1 MKHWHHAAPVA
12 VVAALMACGAAAQTA
27 PAHWVGPWAA
37 APIATFAPRPGQPG
51 RAGRTFPGSVLNN
64 QTVRM
69 IVRTSLGGSAVRL
82 RFSNAF
88 GKQAVTLGDVHVA
101 LAGEGAAITDGSD
114 HAVLFDGQASIVIP
128 PGADVLS
135 DAVAMTVPPLTHL
148 AVSVYVPVSSGPV
161 TWHLL
166 TNQTNYIAGDGDFA
180 SQTAMPGA
188 APFGPWDFLTEVE
201 VAAAPGS
208 YAVVCLGDSITA
220 GAHSTRNANNDWT
233 DIMADHLPRV
243 GVLNEGISGNRIL
256 HDDNGPNALAR
267 FPRDVLELA
276 GVRDLIV
283 FEGIN
288 DIAFPD
294 GKTPSHRTQRVSP
307 EEMTG
312 ALQQIVDR
320 AHAHGI
326 HVYGATIT
334 PYIGQSAETPRGEAE
349 REAVNAWIRTPGHFD
364 GVIDFDKVMRDPQH
378 QDQIR
383 PGYGFSDH
391 LHPSPAGYLAMGL
404 EAAKVMAAAASKSD

>member
-1 MKHWHHAAPVA
+1 
-12 VVAALMACGAAAQTA
+12 
-27 PAHWVGPWAA
+27 
-37 APIATFAPRPGQPG
+37 
-51 RAGRTFPGSVLNN
+51 
-64 QTVRM
+64 
-69 IVRTSLGGSAVRL
+69 
-82 RFSNAF
+82 
-88 GKQAVTLGDVHVA
+88 
-101 LAGEGAAITDGSD
+101 
-114 HAVLFDGQASIVIP
+114 
-128 PGADVLS
+128 
-135 DAVAMTVPPLTHL
+135 
-148 AVSVYVPVSSGPV
+148 
-161 TWHLL
+161 
-166 TNQTNYIAGDGDFA
+166 
-180 SQTAMPGA
+180 
-188 APFGPWDFLTEVE
+188 
-201 VAAAPGS
+201 
-208 YAVVCLGDSITA
+208 
-220 GAHSTRNANNDWT
+220 
-233 DIMADHLPRV
+233 MADHLPRV

-312 ALQQIVDR
+312 ALQQIIDR

-326 HVYGATIT
+326 RVYGATIT
-334 PYIGQSAETPRGEAE
+334 PYVGQSAATPRGEAE